1 MSTLCPLEP
10 ARVRVAYSYI
20 RASVHDLGGEYVS
33 VYIYMCAGLCGMH
46 GWVCV
51 YMDTLRRVG
60 NNLQICH
67 LAHTK
72 KAF

>member
-1 MSTLCPLEP
+1 
-10 ARVRVAYSYI
+10 
-20 RASVHDLGGEYVS
+20 
-33 VYIYMCAGLCGMH
+33 MH

-72 KAF
+72 ESLLVKLIPWVWDTKLM